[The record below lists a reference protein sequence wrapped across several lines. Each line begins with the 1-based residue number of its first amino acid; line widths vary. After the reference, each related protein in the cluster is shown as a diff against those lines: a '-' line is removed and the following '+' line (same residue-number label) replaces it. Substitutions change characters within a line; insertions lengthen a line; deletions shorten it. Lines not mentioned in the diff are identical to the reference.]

1 MSARTELKLLLC
13 LSSAD
18 QKDAFSR
25 KKRASPQNSQQNR
38 ITVSE
43 VKRII
48 KEELRSLQNQICAKD
63 ETVCRSGPKGNT
75 GRRGKPGNRGR
86 PGPPGRPGP
95 EGPPGK
101 HGPIGSQG
109 QMGLKGDLG
118 VPGDPGPAGPPGL
131 PGQKGV
137 KGELGK
143 SIAAPSLLQRPV
155 ETTVNESH
163 TTILKCVADGNPT
176 PHITWS
182 KLNSSLPAGRH
193 MTTSSAL
200 IVKDISRP
208 EDDGVYRCTAEN
220 LLGSINATAK
230 LIVQCKIDSYLK
242 VFVKRYF

>member
-1 MSARTELKLLLC
+1 
-13 LSSAD
+13 
-18 QKDAFSR
+18 
-25 KKRASPQNSQQNR
+25 
-38 ITVSE
+38 
-43 VKRII
+43 
-48 KEELRSLQNQICAKD
+48 
-63 ETVCRSGPKGNT
+63 
-75 GRRGKPGNRGR
+75 
-86 PGPPGRPGP
+86 
-95 EGPPGK
+95 
-101 HGPIGSQG
+101 
-109 QMGLKGDLG
+109 MGLKGDLG

-137 KGELGK
+137 NGEPGK

-155 ETTVNESH
+155 ETTVNESQ
-163 TTILKCVADGNPT
+163 TAILKCVADGNPT

-193 MTTSSAL
+193 MTTSRAL
-200 IVKDISRP
+200 IVKDIRP

>member
-1 MSARTELKLLLC
+1 M
-13 LSSAD
+13 
-18 QKDAFSR
+18 SR

-38 ITVSE
+38 IQTVSE

-48 KEELRSLQNQICAKD
+48 KEELRLLQNQICAKD
-63 ETVCRSGPKGNT
+63 EAVCRSGPKGNT

-131 PGQKGV
+131 PGRKGV
-137 KGELGK
+137 KGEPGK

-155 ETTVNESH
+155 EMTVNESQ
-163 TTILKCVADGNPT
+163 TAILKCVADGNPT
-176 PHITWS
+176 PQVTWS

-193 MTTSSAL
+193 MITSSAL
-200 IVKDISRP
+200 IVKDVRS
-208 EDDGVYRCTAEN
+208 EDDGVYRCRAEN

-230 LIVQCKIDSYLK
+230 LTVQCKIE
-242 VFVKRYF
+242 YFL